1 MSIDTERLVIVNSVG
16 GARARV
22 SISQAYGFCVS
33 ECRRVCTRESRCACS
48 RCKVRE
54 QYTAS
59 AHKTNHSN
67 LSRTEIASE
76 PPSRFE
82 SLIMMLACAS
92 IYLRVSR
99 YNS

>member
-1 MSIDTERLVIVNSVG
+1 MGFVYLNAGVYAHVKVG
-16 GARARV
+16 VRAH
-22 SISQAYGFCVS
+22 AAKC
-33 ECRRVCTRESRCACS
+33 
-48 RCKVRE
+48 
-54 QYTAS
+54 AS